1 MVGHNIW
8 WPKHFARRYHFSSSL
23 PPGVDIFSN
32 LCILV
37 TMLRKWANMMKA
49 MSDET
54 RLKILSILFVNDAY
68 VGEIAKKV
76 GISPSVA
83 SRHLR
88 TLENAGLV
96 TRIKLGNRVK
106 YRANREETERMLGE
120 MIKYL
125 HRLEINQKQEV
136 TYGLD

>member
-1 MVGHNIW
+1 
-8 WPKHFARRYHFSSSL
+8 
-23 PPGVDIFSN
+23 
-32 LCILV
+32 
-37 TMLRKWANMMKA
+37 MLRKWANVMKA

-54 RLKILSILFVNDAY
+54 RLKILSLLFVNDAY
-68 VGEIAKKV
+68 VGEVAKKI

-106 YRANREETERMLGE
+106 YRANREKTEKMLGE
-120 MIKYL
+120 MIEYL